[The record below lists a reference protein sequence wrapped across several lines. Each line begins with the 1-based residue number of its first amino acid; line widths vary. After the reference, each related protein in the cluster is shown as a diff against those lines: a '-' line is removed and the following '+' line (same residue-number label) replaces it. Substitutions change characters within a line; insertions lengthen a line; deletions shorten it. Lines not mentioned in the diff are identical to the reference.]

1 LVEVRSAAAVDGDGT
16 EGVPEDGPLEMLL
29 DAGNPSGNAAAGT
42 AIAVAIDDKSTLT
55 QGKRGAGSRGTRAA
69 VERRRWTEV
78 AGATS

>member
-1 LVEVRSAAAVDGDGT
+1 VRSAAAVDGDGT

-55 QGKRGAGSRGTRAA
+55 
-69 VERRRWTEV
+69 
-78 AGATS
+78 